1 MMTDEFEPVLND
13 FKMAFKTALG
23 RFYPDFEYGSGFYN
37 GGCGSDFLLCCANQ
51 AAGFIDGL
59 FVKKINM
66 TDNKCFTAD
75 LLINE
80 AEGQVL
86 MNIEAYT

>member
-13 FKMAFKTALG
+13 FKRALKTALG
-23 RFYPDFEYGSGFYN
+23 RFYPEFEYGSFLYSAEH
-37 GGCGSDFLLCCANQ
+37 GGDFLLCCANQ
-51 AAGFIDGL
+51 AASFIDGL

-66 TDNKCFTAD
+66 KDNKCFTAD

-86 MNIEAYT
+86 VNIENYT